1 MNYVV
6 IAVGVVIT
14 ILIIVLVVY
23 VRRGGQTVVS
33 QGSAAG
39 TANGQQ
45 SRLQSGTTVG
55 PMGPTGPQGERG
67 FMGLMGP
74 QGPQGEMGPQG
85 PQGIQG
91 EIGPQGPQGPQGEIP
106 DMLYLQNI
114 STSGTICIRDACLTH
129 EDLNALIGIRNVM
142 PTVMDDINDLNT
154 FKSSATST
162 LDDLNGFKSSATS
175 NISILNTNRT
185 EDRGLLDTAITSIA
199 RLFGFRTQD
208 RGDIDALNTWKSSAD
223 TWMANSQ
230 GAITWADAFRA
241 PNGRLSV
248 INTDI
253 ARISNESRGNGV
265 LISNL
270 RTSTDASIQAMTG
283 IIGGLNTW
291 RATTDGAIQAMTGAI
306 GEINTWRTITDGAI
320 QAMTGAIGTL
330 NAWRGTSQG
339 ALDWANTFRGP
350 NGGLS
355 TINSQIQAMT
365 GAIGELNSWRGTS
378 QGALDWAN
386 TFRGPNGGLSTINS
400 QIQAMTGVIGGLNT
414 WKGTADTTIR
424 NLDSWS
430 RTTDA
435 TIAGINSW
443 KDASQGDI
451 NWLNNF
457 RNNQTDPDY
466 TYSGLINR
474 FGTTRDAIQAMTGA
488 IANLNTWKGGIDTW
502 KGAYDTWKP
511 SVDSGIA
518 NINGQ
523 LQSMSGAFDNFNTA
537 FQSMSGAF
545 ANFNTGFQSMSD
557 SVATSTAAVQTL
569 TNRINSMAPGVAKAW
584 GSFIENA
591 DISSNWLKYSYNIAS
606 IELISPPSPA
616 LQTNAYTRQYKIT
629 FRTSMPNTQYSV
641 VSSANPIG
649 LSGNAWVNSAGEDFY
664 DTNKTNQSF
673 ILVWRTDGANRS
685 VDGTRISFVVYHNS

>member
-6 IAVGVVIT
+6 VAVGVVIT
-14 ILIIVLVVY
+14 ILIIALAVY
-23 VRRGGQTVVS
+23 VRRGGQTVTGQAPLGGGGGV
-33 QGSAAG
+33 
-39 TANGQQ
+39 NGQQ

-74 QGPQGEMGPQG
+74 QGPQGEIGPQG
-85 PQGIQG
+85 LQGIQG
-91 EIGPQGPQGPQGEIP
+91 EMGPQGPQGPQGEIP

-142 PTVMDDINDLNT
+142 PTVMDDINELNT
-154 FKSSATST
+154 FKSGATST
-162 LDDLNGFKSSATS
+162 LDDLNTFKSSATS

-283 IIGGLNTW
+283 AIGSLNGW
-291 RATTDGAIQAMTGAI
+291 RTTTDGAIQAMTGAI

-330 NAWRGTSQG
+330 NT
-339 ALDWANTFRGP
+339 
-350 NGGLS
+350 
-355 TINSQIQAMT
+355 
-365 GAIGELNSWRGTS
+365 WRGTS

-457 RNNQTDPDY
+457 RNNQTYPDY

-488 IANLNTWKGGIDTW
+488 IANLNTWKGDIDTW

-518 NINGQ
+518 NLNSWKTTVDGGIYTINTQ
-523 LQSMSGAFDNFNTA
+523 LQSMSGAIAASTTVPRFTIVAFAGLATAIPSGWAFCDGTNGTPDLRARFIVGTTNGTSPDGNDRVGTNIAPGSIGGERNHILSVAEMPAHTHGIPAHDAFTGASISDPRKNNNFNSTNPA
-537 FQSMSGAF
+537 DLGGTDITYATGGGL
-545 ANFNTGFQSMSD
+545 AHNT
-557 SVATSTAAVQTL
+557 V
-569 TNRINSMAPGVAKAW
+569 
-584 GSFIENA
+584 
-591 DISSNWLKYSYNIAS
+591 
-606 IELISPPSPA
+606 PPYYA
-616 LQTNAYTRQYKIT
+616 LAYIMK
-629 FRTSMPNTQYSV
+629 
-641 VSSANPIG
+641 
-649 LSGNAWVNSAGEDFY
+649 L
-664 DTNKTNQSF
+664 
-673 ILVWRTDGANRS
+673 
-685 VDGTRISFVVYHNS
+685 

>member
-14 ILIIVLVVY
+14 ILIIALVVY
-23 VRRGGQTVVS
+23 VRRGGQTVTGQAPLGGGGGV
-33 QGSAAG
+33 
-39 TANGQQ
+39 NGQQ

-74 QGPQGEMGPQG
+74 QGPQGEIGPQG
-85 PQGIQG
+85 PQGPQG
-91 EIGPQGPQGPQGEIP
+91 EIGPQGIQGPQGPQGEIP

-114 STSGTICIRDACLTH
+114 STSGTICIRDTCLTH

-162 LDDLNGFKSSATS
+162 LDDLNTFKSSATS

-208 RGDIDALNTWKSSAD
+208 RGDIDALNSWKSSAD

-253 ARISNESRGNGV
+253 ARISNESRGNGA

-270 RTSTDASIQAMTG
+270 RTSTDAAIQAMTG
-283 IIGGLNTW
+283 AIGSLNGW
-291 RATTDGAIQAMTGAI
+291 RTTTDGAIQAMTGAI

-330 NAWRGTSQG
+330 NT
-339 ALDWANTFRGP
+339 
-350 NGGLS
+350 
-355 TINSQIQAMT
+355 
-365 GAIGELNSWRGTS
+365 WRGTS

-511 SVDSGIA
+511 TVDSGIANLNTWKGAYDTWKPSVDSGIA
-518 NINGQ
+518 DINNRLQNMSASFSNIDTTFQN
-523 LQSMSGAFDNFNTA
+523 MS
-537 FQSMSGAF
+537 SRF
-545 ANFNTGFQSMSD
+545 ADFNTGFQNISE
-557 SVATSTAAVQTL
+557 SVATSTAAVQAL
-569 TNRINSMAPGVAKAW
+569 TNRVNSMGPGVAKAW
-584 GSFIENA
+584 GTFIENS
-591 DISSNWLKYSYNIAS
+591 DIPSNWMKYSYNIAS
-606 IELISPPSPA
+606 IELIFPPSPPA
-616 LQTNAYTRQYKIT
+616 LQTNVFTRQYKIT
-629 FRTSMPNTQYSV
+629 FRTPMPNAQYSV

-649 LSGNAWVNSAGEDFY
+649 KPGSSWVNSVGEEFY
-664 DTNKTNQSF
+664 DTNKTTQSF
-673 ILVWRTDGANRS
+673 VLVWRTDGLERHP
-685 VDGTRISFVVYHNS
+685 DGTRVSFVVYNNNS